1 MEENLIK
8 KVNLENGLDMEFYDS
23 SKKIAGDRW
32 QVKLIVKIEIPV
44 SDYLKDIEADLD
56 ADEVLKTLGQ
66 SIVYEKSMERNFI
79 DNEEK
84 EKLINDFCD
93 SFLKSASPYL
103 SVPNF
108 PAQFIV
114 TKYGEKKSAKF
125 R

>member
-8 KVNLENGLDMEFYDS
+8 KVKLENGLDMKFYDS

-32 QVKLIVKIEIPV
+32 QVKMVVKIEIPV

-79 DNEEK
+79 DNK
-84 EKLINDFCD
+84 DKVLNDFCD
-93 SFLKSASPYL
+93 SFFKSSSPYL